1 MRIMEKF
8 GLGRIVILLVCFTCF
23 SINAHSQFNV
33 KIGYSLGFVSPEV
46 NNQILA
52 KYNEQRATFFDELEP
67 MEDVKFLYGIAL
79 GARYK
84 FGIGA
89 LELNWES
96 MSRTRTSIGKTLPPE
111 PEISTSNSKEYKYSL
126 NMLMLTYE
134 SSFGILGVGSS
145 IGNNLV
151 AVKEKI
157 QTSNESSQILQE
169 DNRSQ
174 LFARFHL
181 SFNFTGNGTVSFAIK
196 PFYQLPLTTINLQ
209 PMAERFDVQND
220 TYDEGFPMFGIS
232 FTFYNGRQ

>member
-1 MRIMEKF
+1 MRISGIIE
-8 GLGRIVILLVCFTCF
+8 LGRTLILLVSF
-23 SINAHSQFNV
+23 SCLAYTAHAQFNV

-52 KYNEQRATFFDELEP
+52 KYNERRATFFDELEP
-67 MEDVKFLYGIAL
+67 VEELKFLYGIAL

-96 MSRTRTSIGKTLPPE
+96 LSRTRTSIGKILPPE
-111 PEISTSNSKEYKYSL
+111 PQISTSNSKEYKYSL

-134 SSFGILGVGSS
+134 SSFGIIGVGSS
-145 IGNNLV
+145 IGSNLV

-157 QTSNESSQILQE
+157 QTSNDSSQILAE
-169 DNRSQ
+169 DDRSQ
-174 LFARFHL
+174 IFARFHL
-181 SFNFTGNGTVSFAIK
+181 AFNFTGNGTVSFAIK
-196 PFYQLPLTTINLQ
+196 PFYQLPLSNINLK
-209 PMAERFDVQND
+209 PMADRFEIQND
-220 TYDEGFPMFGIS
+220 TYDESFPMFGIS